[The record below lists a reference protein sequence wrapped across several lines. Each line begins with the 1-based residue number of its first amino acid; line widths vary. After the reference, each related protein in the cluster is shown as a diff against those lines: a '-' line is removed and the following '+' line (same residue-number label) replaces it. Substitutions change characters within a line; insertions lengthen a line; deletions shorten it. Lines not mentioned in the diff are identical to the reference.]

1 MRVIYRPNTRST
13 SQPSTPAAASG
24 RAEGDGGAGG
34 IEVRLGDGRYAP
46 TAGTGANGTGPC
58 ADGCGGAGCF
68 GGRCEK
74 FVRKPPTLDFRP
86 TAPGPPPMAAGLERV
101 LTSTGPR

>member
-1 MRVIYRPNTRST
+1 MPVIYRPNNRST
-13 SQPSTPAAASG
+13 NHPSNPAAASG

-58 ADGCGGAGCF
+58 ADGCGAALICDAVWN
-68 GGRCEK
+68 K
-74 FVRKPPTLDFRP
+74 FESKPPLCEFGNV
-86 TAPGPPPMAAGLERV
+86 A
-101 LTSTGPR
+101 TGTP